1 MLLFYEFGLLYLGGS
16 ASDSLRAG
24 ADSWLRHA
32 LGVCG
37 LTDRWLLPLLLI
49 MGLLGWQ
56 SFDRREWRFQPLV
69 LIGMALE
76 SCGLA
81 ILLMA
86 LSQVVDVGFNRLE
99 SAQPSLLTLTTTSAD
114 LEPLLGF
121 VGAGIY
127 EETLF
132 RLALIP
138 VFYRILRLLT
148 VPGLAACTLAITGSS
163 VLFSLAHH
171 VGAPGEAFSLFA
183 FVFRWLAGVFFAYVF
198 VVRGFGVAVGTHSA
212 YDLLVGWSEVHS

>member
-1 MLLFYEFGLLYLGGS
+1 MLLFYEAGLLYLGGS
-16 ASDSLRAG
+16 ASDPLRAG

-32 LGVCG
+32 LAVCG

-49 MGLLGWQ
+49 IGLLGWQ
-56 SFDRREWRFQPLV
+56 SFDRHEWRFHPFV
-69 LIGMALE
+69 LLGMALE

-81 ILLMA
+81 VLLMG
-86 LSQVVDVGFNRLE
+86 LSQVVDLGFDRLE
-99 SAQPSLLTLTTTSAD
+99 AARPSLLTLANPAAE

-138 VFYRILRLLT
+138 VFYRVLKLLT
-148 VPGLAACTLAITGSS
+148 VPGVAACTLAITGSS

-171 VGAPGEAFSLFA
+171 VGVPGETFSLFA

-212 YDLLVGWSEVHS
+212 YDLLVGWCEVHP

>member
-1 MLLFYEFGLLYLGGS
+1 MLLFYEAGLFYLGGA
-16 ASDSLRAG
+16 ASDPLRAG
-24 ADSWLRHA
+24 ADSWLRHG
-32 LGVCG
+32 LGACG

-49 MGLLGWQ
+49 TALLGWQ
-56 SFDRREWRFQPLV
+56 SFDRREWRFHPFV
-69 LIGMALE
+69 LIGMTIE

-81 ILLMA
+81 VVLMG
-86 LSQVVDVGFNRLE
+86 LSQIVDLGFNRLE
-99 SAQPSLLTLTTTSAD
+99 ATQPSLLTLSNASAG

-132 RLALIP
+132 RLGLIP
-138 VFYRILRLLT
+138 VIYRVLRLLT
-148 VPGLAACTLAITGSS
+148 VPGLAACTLAITGSA

-198 VVRGFGVAVGTHSA
+198 VVRGFAVAVGTHSA
-212 YDLLVGWSEVHS
+212 YDLLVGWSEVHQ